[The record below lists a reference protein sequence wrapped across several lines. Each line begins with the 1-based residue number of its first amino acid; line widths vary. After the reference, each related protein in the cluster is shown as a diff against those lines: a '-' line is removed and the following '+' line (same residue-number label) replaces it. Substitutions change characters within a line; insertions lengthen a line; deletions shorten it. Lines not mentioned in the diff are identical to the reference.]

1 MQPLER
7 SHPTQS
13 RSQQRVQKIVQATQE
28 MLAKYGYEETTIKRI
43 ADAAGIKQTSIYRYY
58 PNKRA
63 VISVLA
69 DIFVTQHNNAITH
82 CIEESLKGQPAQ
94 KILKDFISILRE
106 GMVQNRWIHP
116 AQLAMRSDPQLRE
129 QHEDLLDHFGERFS
143 LLLKSFGVN
152 LEGNAL
158 FRVAK
163 TLVLILDAY
172 MLAIGRATEEVHTKV
187 QEDFEQVINSYLT
200 SYLQET

>member
-1 MQPLER
+1 
-7 SHPTQS
+7 
-13 RSQQRVQKIVQATQE
+13 
-28 MLAKYGYEETTIKRI
+28 MLTKHGYEETTIKRI

-63 VISVLA
+63 VISVLT
-69 DIFVTQHNNAITH
+69 DIFVTQHNNAITN
-82 CIEESLKGQPAQ
+82 CIEESLKGQPSQ
-94 KILKDFISILRE
+94 KILKDFITSLRE
-106 GMVQNRWIHP
+106 GMVQDRWIHP
-116 AQLAMRSDPQLRE
+116 AQLALRSDPQLRAR
-129 QHEDLLDHFGERFS
+129 HEELLDHFGERFS
-143 LLLKSFGVN
+143 LLLKSFGVH
-152 LEGNAL
+152 LDGQPL

-172 MLAIGRATEEVHTKV
+172 MLAIGRAAEEVHTKV

>member
-1 MQPLER
+1 MLPSER

-13 RSQQRVQKIVQATQE
+13 RSQQRVQKIVLATQE

-43 ADAAGIKQTSIYRYY
+43 AEAAGIKQTSIYRYY

-63 VISVLA
+63 VITVLA
-69 DIFVTQHNNAITH
+69 DIFVAQQNNAITH

-94 KILKDFISILRE
+94 RVLKDFISILRE
-106 GMVQNRWIHP
+106 GMVENRWIHP

-129 QHEDLLDHFGERFS
+129 QHEELLDHFGERFS
-143 LLLKSFGVN
+143 LLLKSFGVK

-172 MLAIGRATEEVHTKV
+172 MLAIGRATEEIHTKV